1 MTSVKLYLDTDKTI
15 TVTVDDS
22 TFRDDEYERDLD
34 VYLLNHY
41 KDYEYIDYEILG

>member
-1 MTSVKLYLDTDKTI
+1 MTSVKLYLDNNTTT
-15 TVTVDDS
+15 TVVVDDS

-41 KDYEYIDYEILG
+41 RDYEYVDYEILG